1 MREPAFDIF
10 LGESEKDAIWLEKV
24 EGLSN
29 AKARMKKFARENPGH
44 YFVCSE
50 NHSILARTN
59 TYNQPESLK
68 DSSATA
74 S

>member
-1 MREPAFDIF
+1 MRQPAFDIF

-44 YFVCSE
+44 YFVSSE

-59 TYNQPESLK
+59 TYSQPESLK

>member
-1 MREPAFDIF
+1 

-29 AKARMKKFARENPGH
+29 AKARMKKFAQENPGH

>member
-1 MREPAFDIF
+1 MRQPAFDIF

-29 AKARMKKFARENPGH
+29 AKARMVKFAAENPGH
-44 YFVCSE
+44 YFVSSE
-50 NHSILARTN
+50 NHSILARAN
-59 TYNQPESLK
+59 TYKQSNLLAGPP
-68 DSSATA
+68 ATA